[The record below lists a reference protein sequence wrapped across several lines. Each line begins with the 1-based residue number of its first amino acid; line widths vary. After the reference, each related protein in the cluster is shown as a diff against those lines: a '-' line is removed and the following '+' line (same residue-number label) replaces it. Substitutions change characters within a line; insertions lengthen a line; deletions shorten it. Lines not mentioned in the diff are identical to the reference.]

1 MQLMDDACSWCR
13 WPCSMHELPSL
24 LSTSWFLGHRERRPG
39 AVLGPLAAR
48 PMASARRT
56 PPLGGCQ
63 VHCVPAHARRVP
75 NTDPWRFPQTDR
87 FSSVSQFRCLTVYPY
102 QKTPHN
108 LVCLLI
114 FVLINKIGRP
124 HQNCSM
130 SLLGFSWGTLFRS
143 VQLKYNLIVINQ
155 LFNCTHSSSTV
166 LWSV

>member
-1 MQLMDDACSWCR
+1 MHAADADDHAACVGCLDSFRHLGPPRTPSWRCSWT
-13 WPCSMHELPSL
+13 PCC
-24 LSTSWFLGHRERRPG
+24 W
-39 AVLGPLAAR
+39 

-56 PPLGGCQ
+56 PPWEVVRCTAFQRMVDACQ
-63 VHCVPAHARRVP
+63 TLQPGVFRKRTVPQAFLSFAV
-75 NTDPWRFPQTDR
+75 W
-87 FSSVSQFRCLTVYPY
+87 QFTCI
-102 QKTPHN
+102 KTPHN

-130 SLLGFSWGTLFRS
+130 SILHYSWGALFRP

>member
-1 MQLMDDACSWCR
+1 MVTCCEKPGDSTCSCWMMHAADADDHAACVGCLDSFRHLGPPRTPSWRCSWT
-13 WPCSMHELPSL
+13 PCC
-24 LSTSWFLGHRERRPG
+24 W
-39 AVLGPLAAR
+39 

-56 PPLGGCQ
+56 PPWEGG
-63 VHCVPAHARRVP
+63 RVQ
-75 NTDPWRFPQTDR
+75 NIATWRFPQTDR
-87 FSSVSQFRCLTVYPY
+87 YSSVSQFRCLTVYPN

-130 SLLGFSWGTLFRS
+130 SILHYSWGALFRR

-166 LWSV
+166 L